1 VQKPLQTT
9 YKGLPSSPAFDA
21 LIQRRVEALERLH
34 PRIIGCRVVVEAP
47 HRSAGSAKVPIG
59 VAVEVEV
66 PNRGVIVGKDAE
78 ERREVK
84 DDHTAPLNRAFD
96 AVERQ
101 LEKIN
106 DLQKQDVKPH
116 EAAGESGMIVR
127 LFPEQS
133 YGFIELDNSPELYF
147 TRNAVVGGDFDD
159 LQVGMMVHV
168 TRATDEGPMGPQA
181 SSVRLLDKSK
191 IPA

>member
-1 VQKPLQTT
+1 MQKPLQTT

-47 HRSAGSAKVPIG
+47 HRGAGSAKVPIG

-66 PNRGVIVGKDAE
+66 PHRGVIVARDAQ
-78 ERREVK
+78 ERREAK
-84 DDHTAPLNRAFD
+84 EDHTSPLNRAFD

-106 DLQKQDVKPH
+106 DLQKQDVKSH
-116 EAAGESGMIVR
+116 EAAGQSGMIVR
-127 LFPEQS
+127 LFPDQN
-133 YGFIELDNSPELYF
+133 YGFVELDHSPELYF

-168 TRATDEGPMGPQA
+168 TLATDEGPMGPQA

-191 IPA
+191 TPA

>member
-9 YKGLPSSPAFDA
+9 YKGIPSSPAFDA
-21 LIQRRVEALERLH
+21 LIQRRVDALERLH

-66 PNRGVIVGKDAE
+66 PNRPIIVAKDTQ

-84 DDHTAPLNRAFD
+84 EDHTTPINRAFD

-106 DLQKQDVKPH
+106 DLQKQDVKLH
-116 EAAGESGMIVR
+116 EAAGQSGMIVR

-133 YGFIELDNSPELYF
+133 YGFIQLDNSPELYF

-168 TRATDEGPMGPQA
+168 TLATEEGPMGPQA
-181 SSVRLLDKSK
+181 SSVRLLDKAK
-191 IPA
+191 TPV